1 MAIPLLMSAGA
12 RALGGK
18 LVKSQSK
25 KIVASKI
32 FERKNKTQVGGQ
44 QPNVKKSSAL
54 VPVTQR
60 GSAITYNS
68 FVSDV
73 ETKKKPTISGNKNPY
88 VTIIKEL
95 KSIKKILSKSLMR
108 DKKYKKTKIKILE
121 RQKREAKESKS
132 EAKKNNLVGSLAGKL
147 GLTKIKDTIGN
158 FIGNILIG
166 KIVLFLIDNY
176 ETIQKVLKFIGG
188 ATQFITDL
196 SGKIFNGIVSV
207 ISGAYDINDKI
218 REKIEDIG
226 GDRLAGLYDKFTS
239 KFTQVANL
247 TLALMAIGS
256 RVRPEKPEK
265 VRRLRKPSKPSKPVK
280 PQRLSPFQ
288 LEQQRKLLTQRNM
301 LSPAKPKPLGF
312 GQRLFSGADRLT
324 FGLLG
329 KGTNFV
335 QNVGKSLKSKY
346 DSVTKSIGG
355 AFSKLGK
362 AAKEQLVKR
371 ILDPAMVFLNPILD
385 KVKGIGDKILRQI
398 EKIPGFGRVAD
409 FLKKQGITNLGDAG
423 KLAKKLGGKAIPILG
438 GILNFLFAY
447 DRLAQGDTIGGL
459 LEAVSGAFDVSG
471 LFGFGLG
478 PSISMGIDA
487 YMFARDLI
495 PGIQQ
500 GEESIIKNLGLGGLK
515 GDIDKMF
522 SKLPD
527 LSTIVKKITGSPED
541 QSLMKT
547 IGSAVGSAITGITG
561 IGGQEQSR
569 ATSGTPE
576 QRAMLDSIS
585 MAEGTKSYGTIYGGK
600 VVPELERGE
609 LTIGQVLQMQKTGRL
624 NGRNVGYARDQHNS
638 DATGRYQFMSYTLR
652 EEMEKQ
658 GISPNTLFTP
668 ELQDKMILARIARMR
683 GVTAGMLAKE
693 GMSANVIDRLAPEF
707 ASFPNLMGD
716 VRYGYGTSYYG
727 QGGKSAQSIKDAFT
741 KSLQGQTSINPSDS
755 KDINLSSW
763 MGTNDS
769 KLNNNLDTRASYE
782 QEGLQVLTLVQPI
795 HIVKKEYAPSNSIL
809 FPNLYQ

>member
-25 KIVASKI
+25 KIVSSKI

-60 GSAITYNS
+60 GSAITYSS

-196 SGKIFNGIVSV
+196 SGKIFDGIVSV
-207 ISGAYDINDKI
+207 ISGAYNINDKI

-256 RVRPEKPEK
+256 RLGPKKPE
-265 VRRLRKPSKPSKPVK
+265 RTLRKPPRKPGKAVK
-280 PQRLSPFQ
+280 PKTTKKLSPFK
-288 LEQQRKLLTQRNM
+288 LEQQRKLLTQQNM
-301 LSPAKPKPLGF
+301 LSPTKSKPLGF
-312 GQRLFSGADRLT
+312 GARLFKGANILS

-335 QNVGKSLKSKY
+335 QNVGKSLKTKY

-355 AFSKLGK
+355 AFNKLGK

-438 GILNFLFAY
+438 GILNFLFSY

-459 LEAVSGAFDVSG
+459 LEAVSGAFDISG

-478 PSISMGIDA
+478 PGISMGIDA

-500 GEESIIKNLGLGGLK
+500 GEESIINNLGLGGLK

-547 IGSAVGSAITGITG
+547 IGSAITGITG

-585 MAEGTKSYGTIYGGK
+585 MAEGTKTYGTIYGGK

-624 NGRNVGYARDQHNS
+624 NGRNVGYARDQYDS
-638 DATGRYQFMSYTLR
+638 DATGRYQFMSYVLK
-652 EEMEKQ
+652 EEMQKQ

-727 QGGKSAQSIKDAFT
+727 QGGKSAQAIKDAFT
-741 KSLQGQTSINPSDS
+741 KSLQGQTPINPSDS